1 MHFYIT
7 ESRKTQRA
15 NWIRL
20 YTMHAMDAAYV
31 LLVVLV
37 VICSTPTPPPCLA
50 AGATDAEL
58 TTWKCNNRTSYAPND
73 TYQSNVRALIASL
86 AANASRSVGFAN
98 GSFGGGGGRDT
109 AWGVALCRGDTNGT
123 ACASCL
129 SLSTG
134 VAFGQCLGARDVSAF
149 YDRCL
154 LRFSDEDFLSV
165 PDNTQ
170 VQLSGSS
177 KDSVTGGSREVE
189 RFGSL
194 VAYLLGALSDLAAFN
209 TTSRYAVG
217 VVSSDEGFLA
227 TTKEVVHGINGMV
240 QCTPEQASA
249 ACRGCLQGLMY
260 GLAAAASSNG
270 SIGGQINAVWC
281 RLRYEVG
288 QFYDGSPMLRLAAPP
303 PTPSPSSTDKGNGT
317 KGRGNAATTTIAIV
331 LGVVVILLSVFTIF
345 LWRNNTKASR
355 EQASANEE
363 DDQVG
368 TSLLFDLATLRCAT
382 SDFAEQNKL
391 GHGGFGAVYKGLLPD
406 GREIAVKRLDK
417 ASRQGLKELKNEL
430 LLVVKLRHNNLAKL
444 LGVCVNGQ
452 EKLLVYEYL
461 PNRSLDIFLFKHPE
475 EPLKSEPLDWH
486 TRYRIIYGVARG
498 LLYLHEDSQAKI
510 IHRDLKASNILLDGD
525 MTPKISDFGLAR
537 LFDSDKMTTIT
548 SQVVGTLGYMAPE
561 YAVFGHLSVKLDVY
575 SFGVLILEII
585 TGRRNT
591 DVFESVQEEPSTLLS
606 YVWDHWS
613 KGTPSEAMDEWLQRQ
628 APVIEVL
635 KCLHLG
641 LLCIQENPV
650 DRPTMLKVLIM
661 LHGDAS
667 SFESLSR
674 PAFIYPSSGIDSS
687 RSCSRDL
694 GGQQVV
700 TTGLGSIN
708 SISVSEFHP
717 R

>member
-303 PTPSPSSTDKGNGT
+303 PTPSPSSTDKAGNGT

-417 ASRQGLKELKNEL
+417 ASRQE
-430 LLVVKLRHNNLAKL
+430 
-444 LGVCVNGQ
+444 
-452 EKLLVYEYL
+452 
-461 PNRSLDIFLFKHPE
+461 HPE